1 MDGVLRR
8 PGLAG
13 RIRYCGRA
21 AVPAGRPDDDL
32 PAHAV
37 ARDRAGTLVMRKG
50 PSWFNIT
57 SLAFGLAF
65 LYLPIAILVLYS
77 FNASRLVTVWGGW
90 STRWYVELWHDEA
103 MLESAL
109 VTLRIGLLSAAAAT
123 VLGTLAALALVRFG
137 RFRGRLLFGGMIYAP
152 LVMPEVITGLSL
164 LLLFVAID
172 VDRGFWTITIAHT
185 TLTMCFVTVVVQ
197 ARLLSFDT
205 SLEEA
210 AMDLGCPPLKTFL
223 TVTLPLIAPAVAAGW
238 MLAFTLSLDDLVI
251 ASFTTGPGATTLPL
265 RIYSEVRLGVKPE
278 INAVC
283 TLMITIVALVVT
295 AASLFVRFSADRE
308 RAAPIGA
315 QV

>member
-1 MDGVLRR
+1 
-8 PGLAG
+8 
-13 RIRYCGRA
+13 
-21 AVPAGRPDDDL
+21 
-32 PAHAV
+32 
-37 ARDRAGTLVMRKG
+37 
-50 PSWFNIT
+50 
-57 SLAFGLAF
+57 
-65 LYLPIAILVLYS
+65 
-77 FNASRLVTVWGGW
+77 
-90 STRWYVELWHDEA
+90 
-103 MLESAL
+103 
-109 VTLRIGLLSAAAAT
+109 
-123 VLGTLAALALVRFG
+123 
-137 RFRGRLLFGGMIYAP
+137 
-152 LVMPEVITGLSL
+152 VITGLSL
-164 LLLFVAID
+164 LLLFVAVD

-210 AMDLGCPPLKTFL
+210 AMDLGCSPLKTFL